1 MGKRGRTARLLASL
15 FLFFAMSYAGPKAA
29 AAFRNVHGGMEA
41 PGFRLKDASGN
52 EVSLDSFKNDKAV
65 ILVFWAAWSER
76 SVAELSD
83 VQKIMAGLS
92 AKGLKAVAINVE
104 HEHMT
109 DEDLKAVQAK
119 IAALNLSFPVLL
131 DAGLDT
137 YRTYGVVAVPST
149 AVLGEGAVV
158 RSAFNGYPSSAFLEM
173 KEQAEVL
180 LGLRKPEEAVAATA
194 KADLSHKPT
203 HQALLS
209 YNLGRRL
216 YETGMGDMAEPKLK
230 AAAAADPAW
239 AAPRVFLGDILM
251 AKARK
256 DPAKAREA
264 LKEFEAAVAAEK
276 ENVVARTGLARAHW
290 KAGSAADAGREV
302 DEALRISASYTPA
315 LLLKA
320 AILAKGGKIPEA
332 EKAMQEAIAL
342 NPRDAGAHALAG
354 LAYEGAG
361 ELAKAAAM
369 YRKAWQLNGE

>member
-1 MGKRGRTARLLASL
+1 MLASL
-15 FLFFAMSYAGPKAA
+15 FLFVAMSYAGPKAA
-29 AAFRNVHGGMEA
+29 AAFRNVQGGMEA
-41 PGFRLKDASGN
+41 PGFRLKDASGS
-52 EVSLDSFKNDKAV
+52 EVSLDAYKKDKAV
-65 ILVFWAAWSER
+65 IIVFWAAWSER
-76 SVAELSD
+76 SVAELAD
-83 VQKIMAGLS
+83 VQKIVAELS
-92 AKGLKAVAINVE
+92 GKGLKAVAINVE

-109 DEDLKAVQAK
+109 DEDLKAVKAK
-119 IAALNLSFPVLL
+119 IAALGLSFPVLL

-180 LGLRKPEEAVAATA
+180 LGLRKPEAAVAATA

-203 HQALLS
+203 HQALLN

-230 AAAAADPAW
+230 AAAAADPEW
-239 AAPRVFLGDILM
+239 AAPRVLLGDIWM

-256 DPAKAREA
+256 DPAKAQEA
-264 LKEFEAAVAAEK
+264 KKEFEAAVAAEK
-276 ENVVARTGLARAHW
+276 ENAVARTGLARAYW
-290 KAGSAADAGREV
+290 KLGSAPEAEREV
-302 DEALRISASYTPA
+302 DEVLKNSASYTPA

-320 AILAKGGKIPEA
+320 AILAKSGRVPDA
-332 EKAMQEAIAL
+332 EKAMREAIAL

-361 ELAKAAAM
+361 DLAKAAGM